1 MNFRSIFIYVSFV
14 LLGFSAFSQTSLEV
28 AEDFTVKDT
37 EGQLQNLFTFLDN
50 DKIVVISFSTTS

>member
-1 MNFRSIFIYVSFV
+1 MNFRNIFILVSFV
-14 LLGFSAFSQTSLEV
+14 FFGFTASSQTTLDV

>member
-1 MNFRSIFIYVSFV
+1 MNFRSIFIVVSFV
-14 LLGFSAFSQTSLEV
+14 FFAFSASSQTVFDV

-37 EGQLQNLFTFLDN
+37 EGQQQNLFSILDN

>member
-1 MNFRSIFIYVSFV
+1 MNLRKIFILVSFV
-14 LLGFSAFSQTSLEV
+14 FFGFSASSQTTLDL

-37 EGQLQNLFTFLDN
+37 EGQLQNLYTFLDD